1 MTLDLY
7 FPTVSDV
14 VETRATDVEMS
25 GAGALPRSSAIHDAT
40 LFRGRGEYSID
51 DKGRLTLP
59 PHMRKPLAD
68 GGNLVVLDG
77 RIVIWSEAT
86 YRRAVDELLRQVD
99 DHELSQADVRTF
111 LSNTHPVAPDT
122 QGRIVVP
129 HAARVEGGLDRE
141 VLVLG
146 AGPRIEIV
154 AAGAETLEGSL
165 GVPTEIATAL
175 DRAKF

>member
-1 MTLDLY
+1 METEA
-7 FPTVSDV
+7 TKV
-14 VETRATDVEMS
+14 VTDGEQS
-25 GAGALPRSSAIHDAT
+25 LEQPHEAT
-40 LFRGRGEYSID
+40 LFRGRGEYAID

-59 PHMRKPLAD
+59 THMRKPLAD

-77 RIVIWSEAT
+77 RVVIWSERT
-86 YRRAVDELLRQVD
+86 YRRAVEELQRQVD
-99 DHELSQADVRTF
+99 QHELSQADVRGF

-129 HAARVEGGLDRE
+129 HAARIEGSLDRE
-141 VLVLG
+141 VVVLG

-154 AAGAETLEGSL
+154 PAGADTLEGAL
-165 GVPTEIATAL
+165 GVSTEIAVAL

>member
-1 MTLDLY
+1 METEAPVREHSGERSLDR
-7 FPTVSDV
+7 PH
-14 VETRATDVEMS
+14 
-25 GAGALPRSSAIHDAT
+25 LPT

-59 PHMRKPLAD
+59 PHMRKPLAE
-68 GGNLVVLDG
+68 GGSLVVLDG
-77 RIVIWSEAT
+77 RAVIWTEAT
-86 YRRAVDELLRQVD
+86 YREATDELNRQVASLD
-99 DHELSQADVRTF
+99 LSQAHVRAF

-129 HAARVEGGLDRE
+129 HVARVEAGLDRD

-154 AAGAETLEGSL
+154 PADADSLEGLL
-165 GVPTEIATAL
+165 GVDDSIVAAL
-175 DRAKF
+175 DRANF

>member
-1 MTLDLY
+1 METE
-7 FPTVSDV
+7 TVV
-14 VETRATDVEMS
+14 VEAS
-25 GAGALPRSSAIHDAT
+25 GESTLASHEAT
-40 LFRGRGEYSID
+40 LFRGRGEYAID

-59 PHMRKPLAD
+59 PHMRKPLAE

-77 RIVIWSEAT
+77 RVVIWAEAT
-86 YRRAVDELLRQVD
+86 YQRAVEQLQAQVD
-99 DHELSQADVRTF
+99 SHDLSQADVRTF

-129 HAARVEGGLDRE
+129 PAARVEAGLDRD

-154 AAGAETLEGSL
+154 PAGGDGLEGSL
-165 GVPTEIATAL
+165 GVPTEIADAL

>member
-1 MTLDLY
+1 M
-7 FPTVSDV
+7 
-14 VETRATDVEMS
+14 ETDVTHVE
-25 GAGALPRSSAIHDAT
+25 AGGRTDLTTIHEAT
-40 LFRGRGEYSID
+40 LFRGRGEYAID

-59 PHMRKPLAD
+59 PHMRRPLID
-68 GGNLVVLDG
+68 GGSLVVLDG
-77 RIVIWSEAT
+77 KVVIWAEPT
-86 YRRAVDELLRQVD
+86 YRRAVEELVRQIDEG
-99 DHELSQADVRTF
+99 LSQADVRGF

-129 HAARVEGGLDRE
+129 HAARIEGGLDRD

-154 AAGAETLEGSL
+154 AAGTDALEGSL
-165 GVPTEIATAL
+165 GIAPSIAGAL

>member
-1 MTLDLY
+1 
-7 FPTVSDV
+7 V
-14 VETRATDVEMS
+14 VETEAALVEIS
-25 GAGALPRSSAIHDAT
+25 GDNAHDRRLDAT
-40 LFRGRGEYSID
+40 RFRGRAEYAID

-59 PHMRKPLAD
+59 PQMRKPLAD

-77 RIVIWSEAT
+77 RVVIWSEAT
-86 YRRAVDELLRQVD
+86 YQRAVAELNARVD
-99 DHELSQADVRTF
+99 SLDLTQADVRAF
-111 LSNTHPVAPDT
+111 LSNTHPVTPDA

-129 HAARVEGGLDRE
+129 HAARVEGGLERE

-154 AAGAETLEGSL
+154 PAGVDSLEGSL
-165 GVPTEIATAL
+165 GVPTEIADAL